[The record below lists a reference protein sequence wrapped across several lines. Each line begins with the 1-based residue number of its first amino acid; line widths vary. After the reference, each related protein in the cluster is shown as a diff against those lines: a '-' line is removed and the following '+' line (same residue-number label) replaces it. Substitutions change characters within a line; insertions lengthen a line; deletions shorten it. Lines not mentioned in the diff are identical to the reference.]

1 MIERILFK
9 QDMAYSMVI
18 GGIIICLTIGYFL
31 GKQDPAV
38 VCADYILEV
47 EDLKAKKTQCDT
59 ELTTCKAKKA
69 GKAALSCDPVCNKR
83 VKAALE
89 THKEWVCN
97 D

>member
-38 VCADYILEV
+38 VCSDYILEV
-47 EDLKAKKTQCDT
+47 EDLKTKKAQCDT

-89 THKEWVCN
+89 TQKEWVCN